1 MSRGQRFR
9 YALEPVLLTRQWDLD
24 ALRQELGAQNALIAA
39 QQQLV
44 DQLQLLQAAAGAQ
57 WQTMAAK
64 SEGQSVDAFVLANR
78 YMADL
83 ALQGR
88 ELDTQMLELVQLRE
102 ALITQL
108 VQAQRAVEAA
118 EQHRDEMETQF
129 IQQRLS
135 GEFKQADD
143 LWNTLQAGVTG
154 NGN

>member
-24 ALRQELGAQNALIAA
+24 ALRQELGAQHALISA

-44 DQLQLLQAAAGAQ
+44 ERLQALQATANAQ
-57 WQTMAAK
+57 WQTMAAND
-64 SEGQSVDAFVLANR
+64 EGQSVEAFVLANR

-83 ALQGR
+83 ARQGR
-88 ELDTQMLELVQLRE
+88 ELDAHMEELVNLRE
-102 ALITQL
+102 ALIAQL
-108 VQAQRAVEAA
+108 VLAQRAVEAA
-118 EQHRDEMETQF
+118 EQHRDEMEMQF